1 MSAHRIRRR
10 LGFALYSLSAWCVVL
25 AVTFPLLWMV
35 STALKPNDETFAIP
49 PTLLPRH
56 PTFEQFHRLLA
67 DTPFLT
73 YAMNSVIVGLT
84 TTSIVIVLAV
94 AAAYGLVRFRFPGR
108 EAVAQIVLFTYL
120 LPAVV
125 LLLPLYLMVSRIGL
139 ANSLFGLVLAYVTV
153 CLPFALWLLRSFFA
167 GIPIELE
174 EAAMIDGAGRLRA
187 FIDVVLPQALPGII
201 STALFSF
208 ILSWNEYLYALV
220 FINVDDRKTLP
231 PGVLTMLNQNQ
242 NVEWALLMAASVLM
256 TLPVLI
262 FFSLLQKHLTRGF
275 GAGAVKG

>member
-1 MSAHRIRRR
+1 MSGAR
-10 LGFALYSLSAWCVVL
+10 LRFVLYNLLVWSVVL
-25 AVTFPLLWMV
+25 VITFPLLWMV
-35 STALKPNDETFAIP
+35 STALKPHAETFAVP
-49 PTLLPRH
+49 PTLLPVH
-56 PTFEQFHRLLA
+56 PTTEHFVRLLVE
-67 DTPFLT
+67 TPFLT
-73 YAMNSVIVGLT
+73 YAANSVAVGLMT
-84 TTSIVIVLAV
+84 TGLVITV
-94 AAAYGLVRFRFPGR
+94 AIAGAYGLVRFHFPGR
-108 EAVAQIVLFTYL
+108 DAIAHLVLFTYL

-125 LLLPLYLMVSRIGL
+125 LLLPLYLTISALGL
-139 ANSLFGLVLAYVTV
+139 ANSLFGLVVAYTTF
-153 CLPFALWLLRSFFA
+153 CLPFALWLLRSFLA
-167 GIPIELE
+167 SIPVDLE
-174 EAAMIDGAGRLRA
+174 EAAMTDGAKRLQA
-187 FIDVVLPQALPGII
+187 FVDVVLPQALPGII

-262 FFSLLQKHLTRGF
+262 FFSFLQRHLTRGF

>member
-1 MSAHRIRRR
+1 MKRATI
-10 LGFALYSLSAWCVVL
+10 GFALYNLAVWALVL
-25 AVTFPLLWMV
+25 AVTFPLLWMI

-49 PTLLPRH
+49 PTLIPAH
-56 PTFEQFHRLLA
+56 PTLDQFRRLLTE
-67 DTPFLT
+67 TPFLT
-73 YAMNSVIVGLT
+73 YFANSVIVALAT
-84 TTSIVIVLAV
+84 TALVIVIAV
-94 AAAYGLVRFRFPGR
+94 AGAYGLVRFRFPGR
-108 EAVAQIVLFTYL
+108 SLVAHLVLFTYM

-125 LLLPLYLMVSRIGL
+125 LLLPLYLMISRLGL
-139 ANSLFGLVLAYVTV
+139 ANSLLGLVVAYTTFA
-153 CLPFALWLLRSFFA
+153 LPFALWLLRSFIA

-174 EAAMIDGAGRLRA
+174 QAAMIDGAGRLEA
-187 FIDVVLPQALPGII
+187 FIEVVLPQALPGII

-256 TLPVLI
+256 SLPVI
-262 FFSLLQKHLTRGF
+262 VCFGFLQKHLTRGF
-275 GAGAVKG
+275 GAGSVKG